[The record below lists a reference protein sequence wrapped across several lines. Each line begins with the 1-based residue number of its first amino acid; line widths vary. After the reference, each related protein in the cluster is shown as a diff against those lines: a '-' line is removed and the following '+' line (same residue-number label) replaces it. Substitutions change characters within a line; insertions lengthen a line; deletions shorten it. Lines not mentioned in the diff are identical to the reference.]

1 MPPKHESH
9 PHHHHHHPHPHHRGS
24 ASGKK
29 APPKSILKNRNRK
42 PQPSP
47 PPAPAPAPAGAP
59 NDPPPPPEE
68 QEDTPPPPL
77 PSRENSPDAAPTIR
91 SNSKRACRLLQRIAA
106 DRSPVAA
113 FFGVARP
120 TGPAAAL
127 HRLLADE
134 GGRAR
139 TGERDVRRIFRGAGG
154 ETEGGLRVRD
164 RLLEADGEL
173 PGKTVQ
179 TKTEFVSINSQF
191 NKIVVTP
198 LEKSFRSHGRSQPD
212 YGHLRKQAEL
222 LLAQAREARD
232 ALKTAVKDAKR
243 RNAGPDDHDEPDPL
257 QFKIPVQHRKRRKRH
272 SQGRKKF

>member
-1 MPPKHESH
+1 MLVTGTPLVLSAATRD
-9 PHHHHHHPHPHHRGS
+9 HH
-24 ASGKK
+24 
-29 APPKSILKNRNRK
+29 I
-42 PQPSP
+42 
-47 PPAPAPAPAGAP
+47 
-59 NDPPPPPEE
+59 
-68 QEDTPPPPL
+68 
-77 PSRENSPDAAPTIR
+77 
-91 SNSKRACRLLQRIAA
+91 NSKRACQLLQRIAA

-113 FFGVARP
+113 FFGVARLK
-120 TGPAAAL
+120 GPAAAL
-127 HRLLADE
+127 HRLLAEE
-134 GGRAR
+134 GGRVR
-139 TGERDVRRIFRGAGG
+139 TGERDIRKIFRGEPKGV
-154 ETEGGLRVRD
+154 VRE
-164 RLLEADGEL
+164 LLEGDGEL

-198 LEKSFRSHGRSQPD
+198 LEKSFRSHGQSQPD

-243 RNAGPDDHDEPDPL
+243 RNGGPDDHDEPDPL